1 LAEQAL
7 KGTLEEA
14 ANQQNHYAEN
24 LAEVNKRTDVI
35 ATQDIYNE
43 NGLLVAS
50 KGTHINHEVSDLIVQ
65 QKLVQPL
72 EEQVQLEKALSS
84 NGLNEGFKSIM
95 DKYPDLEQVHSA
107 HKFQT
112 TIDRLFESIDLHPI
126 LLQELT
132 VMQECL
138 PEHYEKTLLCAWL
151 STLIGKELGMQEDLL
166 RNVFL
171 GGLAHDIGMLHISPD
186 IIKKKETLTPDEWR
200 AMQCH
205 VVVGQLMLKKIYS
218 KTPDVARAVF
228 EHHERCDGS
237 GYPLGKTNEMLDVSG
252 QIIAMA
258 DTIQAI
264 RINRF
269 AKCGRNLSNVLPCIK
284 MSQYAHFLK
293 VYNAVCTIILKAGLV
308 PLCVNPFGDINSLVI
323 HLMSQGTKLHKAV
336 ALLEKVLEQTELI
349 DDGHAYRK
357 IIKAAIPVVL
367 MSESSGLVKK
377 EVLDWLPDLQN
388 NTDETDLNDLIE
400 MDLLQNELNWQ
411 LRNVCKV
418 IDDSLNT
425 EDSNN
430 ISEEHKENLESISKQ
445 INEILK

>member
-1 LAEQAL
+1 MAEQAL
-7 KGTLEEA
+7 KGTIEET

-24 LAEVNKRTDVI
+24 LAEVNKSTDVI

-43 NGLLVAS
+43 TGLLVTS
-50 KGTHINHEVSDLIVQ
+50 QGTHINHEVSNLIVQ

-72 EEQVQLEKALSS
+72 EEQIQLEKALNS
-84 NGLNEGFKSIM
+84 NGLNEGFKSII

-107 HKFQT
+107 LKFQT
-112 TIDRLFESIDLHPI
+112 TIDSLLERVNLHPI

-132 VMQECL
+132 VMQDCF
-138 PEHYEKTLLCAWL
+138 PEHYEKTLFCTWL

-166 RNVFL
+166 LDVFL

-200 AMQCH
+200 AIQCH

-218 KTPDVARAVF
+218 KTPGVARAVF

-237 GYPLGKTNEMLDVSG
+237 GYPIGKTNELLDVTG

-258 DTIQAI
+258 DIIQAI

-269 AKCGRNLSNVLPCIK
+269 VKCGRNLSNVLPCIK
-284 MSQYAHFLK
+284 MSPYAHFLK
-293 VYNAVCTIILKAGLV
+293 VYNAVCSIIKKSGLK
-308 PLCVNPFGDINSLVI
+308 PLCVNPFGDMNSLVI
-323 HLMSQGTKLHKAV
+323 HLLSQGTKLQKAA

-349 DDGHAYRK
+349 GDGHAYIK
-357 IIKAAIPVVL
+357 IIKAATPVAL

-377 EVLDWLPDLQN
+377 EVLDWLTDLQN
-388 NTDETDLNDLIE
+388 NMDGTALNDLIE
-400 MDLLQNELNWQ
+400 MELLQNEFNWQ
-411 LRNVCKV
+411 FRNVCKV
-418 IDDSLNT
+418 IRDSIDI

-430 ISEEHKENLESISKQ
+430 GAVGHKENLESISRQ
-445 INEILK
+445 INQILK